1 MLDLGTLRIGIRA
14 DTDEAKSKLKGF
26 QEETKKTENQSKA
39 SAAEIKAATSN
50 VKDAFGKVEKAVVVA
65 GAAIG
70 GAFIAT
76 SKAALDSYA
85 SYEQNIGGV
94 EKLFGKSAKQ
104 VAKDADE
111 AFLSCQVS
119 ANQYMEQVTSFSASL
134 IGSLGG
140 DTEKAASYAKTAM
153 TDMADNANVFGTS
166 IEDIQHAYQGFAKQN
181 FTMLDN
187 LKLGYGGT
195 KEEMQRLIDDAN
207 RVKEANGEMADLS
220 IDNFAD
226 IVEAIHTMQTEM
238 GIAGTTQNEAL
249 STIEGSLNATK
260 AAWDNWVTGL
270 GNSNADMEQ
279 LTKDLVDMVVN
290 SAKLIIPKL
299 GEIAKAI
306 VEQIPNIF
314 SQIKSALPQEIQQV
328 VDVIVGFAPVI
339 AGAVA
344 GMLAILNGI
353 RIGEKITKLTELIQS
368 LWVVLAAN
376 PILAVIGAIAALA
389 AAFAVAYASN
399 EDFRNSVDSAFS
411 SIAEICQPA
420 VEGIKTA
427 IEEFATT
434 LGENLAPVLESVKGL
449 FETLSD
455 IFGNVFLTAIQI
467 AAPIIEMLVTNF
479 LNLASCIVASVLPV
493 IQQVIDAFNQF
504 CQFIS
509 PLIDA
514 ALQLILTA
522 FQTVFPI
529 IQTITTSAFT
539 VIQTVI
545 STVMSVISDIITAVL
560 AAINGDWNTVFSSLQ
575 HIAETIFNAVKT
587 VIETKINA
595 AKSIIQTCLNT
606 IKSVWDS
613 AFNSLKSVV
622 TSAMEN
628 AKTAV
633 SNGIDSIV
641 NWFRGLGGKIKGA
654 LGNLGGLLVS
664 AGSSIIN
671 GFLSGIKQ
679 KFEDVKSFVGG
690 IGSWI
695 QAHKGPKEYD
705 LKLLIPNGGWIM
717 ESLATGLEKALPTVK
732 DALDS
737 VADSIQ
743 GYDFGSATVEAS
755 FDSFK
760 RSKALDNKQSGNT
773 TNSNTTSIVVNNYS
787 PKTLNEKDSA
797 REFRKSMREFV
808 FA

>member
-39 SAAEIKAATSN
+39 SAAEIKAATGN

-111 AFLSCQVS
+111 AFLTCQVS

-238 GIAGTTQNEAL
+238 GIAGTTQKEAL

-353 RIGEKITKLTELIQS
+353 RIGEKVAELAKLIQS

-434 LGENLAPVLESVKGL
+434 LGENLTPVLESVKGL

-455 IFGNVFLTAIQI
+455 IVGNIFLTAIQI

-539 VIQTVI
+539 VIQTVV

-606 IKSVWDS
+606 IKSLWDS

-760 RSKALDNKQSGNT
+760 RSKALDNQQSGNT

>member
-14 DTDEAKSKLKGF
+14 DTDEAKSKLKSF

-226 IVEAIHTMQTEM
+226 IVEAIHTMQEEM
-238 GIAGTTQNEAL
+238 GIAGTTQKEAL

-353 RIGEKITKLTELIQS
+353 RIGEKVVELAGLIQS

-376 PILAVIGAIAALA
+376 PVLAVIAAIAALA

-434 LGENLAPVLESVKGL
+434 LGENLAPVLESVKNL
-449 FETLSD
+449 FTTLAE
-455 IFGNVFLTAIQI
+455 IFGNVFLTWLQM
-467 AAPIIEMLVTNF
+467 AAPFIEMLVTNF
-479 LNLASCIVASVLPV
+479 LSLESCLAASVLPV
-493 IQQVIDAFNQF
+493 IQQLIDLFTQF
-504 CQFIS
+504 CQFVS
-509 PLIDA
+509 PLIDS
-514 ALQLILTA
+514 ALQLILLA

-529 IQTITTSAFT
+529 IQTLTSSAFT
-539 VIQTVI
+539 IIETVI
-545 STVMSVISDIITAVL
+545 STTMSVISSIITAVL
-560 AAINGDWNTVFSSLQ
+560 AAINGDWDTVFASLRN
-575 HIAETIFNAVKT
+575 IAENIFNAVKT

-595 AKSIIQTCLNT
+595 AKSIIQTVLNT
-606 IKSVWDS
+606 IKSLWDTT
-613 AFNSLKSVV
+613 FNNLKTVV

-641 NWFRGLGGKIKGA
+641 NWFRGLPGKITGA
-654 LGNLGGLLVS
+654 LGNLGSLLVS

-679 KFEDVKSFVGG
+679 KFEEVKSFVGG

-760 RSKALDNKQSGNT
+760 RSKALDSQQGNTT

>member
-1 MLDLGTLRIGIRA
+1 MLDLGTLRIGIEA
-14 DTDEAKSKLKGF
+14 DTDAAKSKLKGF
-26 QEETKKTENQSKA
+26 QEETKKTEQQTKDSSEK
-39 SAAEIKAATSN
+39 IKAATN
-50 VKDAFGKVEKAVVVA
+50 DVKEAFGGLATGIKVA

-70 GAFIAT
+70 AAFIAT
-76 SKAALDSYA
+76 SKSALDAYA
-85 SYEQNIGGV
+85 SYEQNIGGI
-94 EKLFGKSAKQ
+94 EKLFSDSASQ
-104 VAKDADE
+104 VAKDARG

-134 IGSLGG
+134 ISSLGG

-153 TDMADNANVFGTS
+153 MDMADNANVFGTS

-226 IVEAIHTMQTEM
+226 IVEAIHTMQKEM

-260 AAWDNWVTGL
+260 AAWDNWITGL
-270 GNSNADMEQ
+270 GDSQADLQ
-279 LTKDLVDMVVN
+279 GLTKDLVDMVAN
-290 SAKLIIPKL
+290 SAVLIVQRLKI
-299 GEIAKAI
+299 IAQSI
-306 VEQIPNIF
+306 IQEIPNIF
-314 SQIKSALPQEIQQV
+314 SQIYAYLPSQIQG
-328 VDVIVGFAPVI
+328 VIDIVSSILPAIAGVI
-339 AGAVA
+339 AGIFAVVE
-344 GMLAILNGI
+344 GI
-353 RIGEKITKLTELIQS
+353 KIGETISTLIAGFKG

-376 PILAVIGAIAALA
+376 PVLAVVAALA
-389 AAFAVAYASN
+389 ALGAAFATAYATN
-399 EDFRNSVDSAFS
+399 EDFRNAVNSLFG
-411 SIAEICQPA
+411 SIAEIVQPA

-434 LGENLAPVLESVKGL
+434 LGENLAPVLESVKNL
-449 FETLSD
+449 FTTLAD
-455 IFGNVFLTAIQI
+455 IFGNVFLTWLQM
-467 AAPIIEMLVTNF
+467 AAPFIEMLVTNF
-479 LNLASCIVASVLPV
+479 LSLESCLAASVLPV
-493 IQQVIDAFNQF
+493 IQQLIDLFNQF

-514 ALQLILTA
+514 DLQLILLA

-529 IQTITTSAFT
+529 IQALTSSVFTI
-539 VIQTVI
+539 IQTVI
-545 STVMSVISDIITAVL
+545 STTMSVISDIITAVL

-587 VIETKINA
+587 VIGTKINA
-595 AKSIIQTCLNT
+595 AKTIIQTCLNT
-606 IKSVWDS
+606 IKSAWDT
-613 AFNSLKSVV
+613 AFNGLKSVV

-628 AKTAV
+628 AKSAV
-633 SNGIDSIV
+633 SNGIKSIV
-641 NWFRGLGGKIKGA
+641 NWFSGLGGKIKSA
-654 LGNLGGLLVS
+654 LGNLGSLLVS

-671 GFLSGIKQ
+671 GLLNGIKQ

-690 IGSWI
+690 IGDWI
-695 QAHKGPKEYD
+695 AAHKGPKEYD

-743 GYDFGSATVEAS
+743 GYDFGTATVEAS
-755 FDSFK
+755 FRDFQKGRESSSNGAMD
-760 RSKALDNKQSGNT
+760 RNT
-773 TNSNTTSIVVNNYS
+773 TNNTITVNNYS
-787 PKTLNEKDSA
+787 PQALNEKDSA
-797 REFRKSMREFV
+797 REFRKTMRQMA

>member
-226 IVEAIHTMQTEM
+226 IVEAIHTMQEEM
-238 GIAGTTQNEAL
+238 GIAGTTQKEAL

-353 RIGEKITKLTELIQS
+353 RIGEKVAELAELIQS

-427 IEEFATT
+427 IEEFTTT
-434 LGENLAPVLESVKGL
+434 LGENLTPVLESVKGL

-455 IFGNVFLTAIQI
+455 IVGNIFLTAIQI

-504 CQFIS
+504 CQFVS

-545 STVMSVISDIITAVL
+545 STVMSVISSIITAVL

-606 IKSVWDS
+606 IKSLWDS

-679 KFEDVKSFVGG
+679 KFEEVKSFVGG

-760 RSKALDNKQSGNT
+760 RSKALDSQQGNTT

-787 PKTLNEKDSA
+787 PQTLNEKDSA

>member
-1 MLDLGTLRIGIRA
+1 MLDLGTLRIGIEA
-14 DTDEAKSKLKGF
+14 DTDAAKSKLKGF
-26 QEETKKTENQSKA
+26 QEETKKTEQQTKDSSEK
-39 SAAEIKAATSN
+39 IKAATN
-50 VKDAFGKVEKAVVVA
+50 DVKEAFGGLATGIKVA

-70 GAFIAT
+70 AAFIAT
-76 SKAALDSYA
+76 SKSALDAYA
-85 SYEQNIGGV
+85 SYEQNMGGI
-94 EKLFGKSAKQ
+94 EKLFGDSASQ
-104 VAKDADE
+104 VAKDARE

-153 TDMADNANVFGTS
+153 TDMADNANVFGTN
-166 IEDIQHAYQGFAKQN
+166 IEDIQHAYQGFAKSN

-207 RVKEANGEMADLS
+207 KVKEANGEMADLS
-220 IDNFAD
+220 IDSFSD
-226 IVEAIHTMQTEM
+226 MVEAIHIMQSEM

-249 STIEGSLNATK
+249 TTIEGSLNATK
-260 AAWDNWVTGL
+260 AAWDNWITGL
-270 GNSNADMEQ
+270 GDSQADLQ
-279 LTKDLVDMVVN
+279 GLTKDLVDMVAN
-290 SAKLIIPKL
+290 SAGLIIQRLKI
-299 GEIAKAI
+299 IAQSI
-306 VEQIPNIF
+306 IQEIPNIF
-314 SQIKSALPQEIQQV
+314 SQIYAYLPSQIQG
-328 VDVIVGFAPVI
+328 VIDIVSSILPAIAGVI
-339 AGAVA
+339 AGIFAVVE
-344 GMLAILNGI
+344 GI
-353 RIGEKITKLTELIQS
+353 KIGETIGTLIAGFKG

-376 PILAVIGAIAALA
+376 PVLAVVAALA
-389 AAFAVAYASN
+389 ALGAAFATAYATN
-399 EDFRNSVDSAFS
+399 EEFRNAVNSLFG
-411 SIAEICQPA
+411 SIAEIVQPA

-434 LGENLAPVLESVKGL
+434 LGENLAPVLESVKNL
-449 FETLSD
+449 FTTLAD
-455 IFGNVFLTAIQI
+455 IFGNVFLTWLQM
-467 AAPIIEMLVTNF
+467 AAPFIEMLVTNF
-479 LNLASCIVASVLPV
+479 LSLESCLAASVLPV
-493 IQQVIDAFNQF
+493 IQQLIDLFNQF

-514 ALQLILTA
+514 ALQLILLA

-529 IQTITTSAFT
+529 IQALTSSVFTI
-539 VIQTVI
+539 IQTVI
-545 STVMSVISDIITAVL
+545 STTMSVISDIITAVL
-560 AAINGDWNTVFSSLQ
+560 AAINGDWSTVFSSLQ

-595 AKSIIQTCLNT
+595 AKNIIQSCLNT
-606 IKSVWDS
+606 IKSVWDT
-613 AFNSLKSVV
+613 AFNGLKSVV

-628 AKTAV
+628 AKSAV
-633 SNGIDSIV
+633 SNGIKSIV
-641 NWFRGLGGKIKGA
+641 NWFSGLGGKIKNA
-654 LGNLGGLLVS
+654 LGNLGSLLVS

-671 GFLSGIKQ
+671 GLLNGIKQ

-690 IGSWI
+690 IGDWI
-695 QAHKGPKEYD
+695 AAHKGPKEYD

-743 GYDFGSATVEAS
+743 GYDFGTATVEAS
-755 FDSFK
+755 FRDFQ
-760 RSKALDNKQSGNT
+760 KARESSSNGAMDRNT
-773 TNSNTTSIVVNNYS
+773 TNNTITVNNYS
-787 PKTLNEKDSA
+787 PQALNEKDSA
-797 REFRKSMREFV
+797 REFRKTMRQLV

>member
-39 SAAEIKAATSN
+39 SAAEIKAATGN
-50 VKDAFGKVEKAVVVA
+50 VKDAFGKVEKAVVIA

-76 SKAALDSYA
+76 SNAALDSYA
-85 SYEQNIGGV
+85 SYQQNIGGV

-353 RIGEKITKLTELIQS
+353 RIGEKVAELAELIQS

-376 PILAVIGAIAALA
+376 PVLAVIAAIAALA

-420 VEGIKTA
+420 VEGIKVA

-434 LGENLAPVLESVKGL
+434 LGENLAPVLESVKNL
-449 FETLSD
+449 FTTLAD
-455 IFGNVFLTAIQI
+455 IFGNIFLTLLQM
-467 AAPIIEMLVTNF
+467 AAPFIEMLVTNF
-479 LNLASCIVASVLPV
+479 LSLESCLAASVLPV
-493 IQQVIDAFNQF
+493 IQQLIDLFTQF
-504 CQFIS
+504 CQFVS
-509 PLIDA
+509 PLIDS
-514 ALQLILTA
+514 ALQLILLA

-529 IQTITTSAFT
+529 IQTLTSSAFT
-539 VIQTVI
+539 IIETVI
-545 STVMSVISDIITAVL
+545 STTMSVISSIITAVL
-560 AAINGDWNTVFSSLQ
+560 AAINGDWDTVFASLRN
-575 HIAETIFNAVKT
+575 IAETIFNAVKT

-595 AKSIIQTCLNT
+595 AKSIIQTVLNT
-606 IKSVWDS
+606 IKSLWDTT
-613 AFNSLKSVV
+613 FNNLKTVV
-622 TSAMEN
+622 SNAMEN
-628 AKTAV
+628 AKSAV

-641 NWFRGLGGKIKGA
+641 NWFRGLPGKITGA
-654 LGNLGGLLVS
+654 LGNLGSLLVS

-679 KFEDVKSFVGG
+679 KFEEVKSFVGG

-760 RSKALDNKQSGNT
+760 RSKALDNQQSGNT

>member
-1 MLDLGTLRIGIRA
+1 
-14 DTDEAKSKLKGF
+14 
-26 QEETKKTENQSKA
+26 
-39 SAAEIKAATSN
+39 
-50 VKDAFGKVEKAVVVA
+50 
-65 GAAIG
+65 
-70 GAFIAT
+70 
-76 SKAALDSYA
+76 
-85 SYEQNIGGV
+85 
-94 EKLFGKSAKQ
+94 
-104 VAKDADE
+104 
-111 AFLSCQVS
+111 
-119 ANQYMEQVTSFSASL
+119 MEQVTSFSASL

-353 RIGEKITKLTELIQS
+353 RIGEKVAELAELIKS

-434 LGENLAPVLESVKGL
+434 LGENLTPVLESVKGL

-545 STVMSVISDIITAVL
+545 STVMSVISSIITAVL

-606 IKSVWDS
+606 IKSLWDS

-641 NWFRGLGGKIKGA
+641 NWFRGLPGKITGA
-654 LGNLGGLLVS
+654 LGNLGSLLVS

-737 VADSIQ
+737 IADSIQ

-760 RSKALDNKQSGNT
+760 RSKALDNQQSGNT
-773 TNSNTTSIVVNNYS
+773 TNSNTTSIVVNYYS

>member
-85 SYEQNIGGV
+85 SYQQNIGGV

-220 IDNFAD
+220 IDSFAD
-226 IVEAIHTMQTEM
+226 IVEAIHTMQEEM
-238 GIAGTTQNEAL
+238 GIAGTTQKEAL

-353 RIGEKITKLTELIQS
+353 RIGEKVVELAGLIQS

-411 SIAEICQPA
+411 SIAEICLPA
-420 VEGIKTA
+420 VEGIKVA

-434 LGENLAPVLESVKGL
+434 LGENLAPVLESIKNL
-449 FETLSD
+449 FTTLAD
-455 IFGNVFLTAIQI
+455 IFGNVFLTWLQM
-467 AAPIIEMLVTNF
+467 AAPFIEMLVTNF
-479 LNLASCIVASVLPV
+479 LSLESCLAASVLPV
-493 IQQVIDAFNQF
+493 IQQLIDLFTQF

-545 STVMSVISDIITAVL
+545 STVMSVISSIITAVL

-595 AKSIIQTCLNT
+595 AKSIIQTVLNT
-606 IKSVWDS
+606 IKSLWDTT
-613 AFNSLKSVV
+613 FNNLKSVV

-641 NWFRGLGGKIKGA
+641 NWFRGLPGKITGA

-760 RSKALDNKQSGNT
+760 RSKALDSQQGNTT

-787 PKTLNEKDSA
+787 PQTLNEKDSA

>member
-14 DTDEAKSKLKGF
+14 DTDDAKSKLKGF

-85 SYEQNIGGV
+85 SYQQNIGGV

-353 RIGEKITKLTELIQS
+353 RIGEKVAELAELIKS

-411 SIAEICQPA
+411 AIAEIVQPSI
-420 VEGIKTA
+420 EGIKVA

-755 FDSFK
+755 FNSFK
-760 RSKALDNKQSGNT
+760 RSKALDNQQSGNT

>member
-39 SAAEIKAATSN
+39 SAAEIKAATGN
-50 VKDAFGKVEKAVVVA
+50 VKDAFGTVEKAVVVA

-94 EKLFGKSAKQ
+94 QKLFGKSAKQ

-238 GIAGTTQNEAL
+238 GIAGTTQKEAL

-290 SAKLIIPKL
+290 SAKLIVPKL

-306 VEQIPNIF
+306 IEQIPNIF
-314 SQIKSALPQEIQQV
+314 AQIKSALPQEIQQV

-353 RIGEKITKLTELIQS
+353 RIGEKVAELAELIQS

-376 PILAVIGAIAALA
+376 PVLAVIAAIAALA

-399 EDFRNSVDSAFS
+399 EDFRNSVDSAFAT
-411 SIAEICQPA
+411 IAEIVQPSI
-420 VEGIKTA
+420 EGIKTA

-434 LGENLAPVLESVKGL
+434 LGENLTPVLESVKNL
-449 FETLSD
+449 FTTLAD
-455 IFGNVFLTAIQI
+455 IFGNVFLTLLQM
-467 AAPIIEMLVTNF
+467 AAPFIEMLVTNF
-479 LNLASCIVASVLPV
+479 LSLESCLAASVLPV
-493 IQQVIDAFNQF
+493 IQQLIDLFNQF
-504 CQFIS
+504 CQFVS

-514 ALQLILTA
+514 ALQLILLA

-529 IQTITTSAFT
+529 IQTLTSSAFT
-539 VIQTVI
+539 IIETVI
-545 STVMSVISDIITAVL
+545 STTMSVISDIITAVL

-606 IKSVWDS
+606 IKSVWNA

-628 AKTAV
+628 AKSAV
-633 SNGIDSIV
+633 SNGINSIV
-641 NWFRGLGGKIKGA
+641 SWFRGLPGKITGA
-654 LGNLGGLLVS
+654 LGNLGSLLVS
-664 AGSSIIN
+664 AGSSIIS

-679 KFEDVKSFVGG
+679 KFEEVKSFVGG
-690 IGSWI
+690 IGDWI
-695 QAHKGPKEYD
+695 AAHKGPKEYD

-760 RSKALDNKQSGNT
+760 RSKALDSQQGNTT

-787 PKTLNEKDSA
+787 PQTLNEKDSA

>member
-39 SAAEIKAATSN
+39 SAAKIKAATGN
-50 VKDAFGKVEKAVVVA
+50 VKDAFGTVEKAVVVA

-104 VAKDADE
+104 VAKDADG

-166 IEDIQHAYQGFAKQN
+166 IGDIQHAYQGFAKQN

-299 GEIAKAI
+299 GEIANAI
-306 VEQIPNIF
+306 IEQIPNIF

-328 VDVIVGFAPVI
+328 VDLITGFAPVI

-353 RIGEKITKLTELIQS
+353 RIGEKVAELAELIQS

-376 PILAVIGAIAALA
+376 PVLAVIAAIAALA
-389 AAFAVAYASN
+389 AAFAVAYTSN
-399 EDFRNSVDSAFS
+399 EDFRNSVDSAFAT
-411 SIAEICQPA
+411 IAEIVQPSI
-420 VEGIKTA
+420 EGIKTA

-434 LGENLAPVLESVKGL
+434 LGENLAPVLESVKNL
-449 FETLSD
+449 FTTLAD
-455 IFGNVFLTAIQI
+455 IFGNVFLTWLQM
-467 AAPIIEMLVTNF
+467 AAPFIEMLVTNF
-479 LNLASCIVASVLPV
+479 LSLESCLAASVLPV
-493 IQQVIDAFNQF
+493 IQQLIDLFNQF
-504 CQFIS
+504 CQFVS
-509 PLIDA
+509 PLINA
-514 ALQLILTA
+514 ALQLILQA

-529 IQTITTSAFT
+529 IQTLTSSAFT
-539 VIQTVI
+539 IIKTVI
-545 STVMSVISDIITAVL
+545 STTMSVISDIITAVL
-560 AAINGDWNTVFSSLQ
+560 AAINGDWNTVFSSLK

-587 VIETKINA
+587 VVETKINA

-606 IKSVWDS
+606 IKSVWNS

-622 TSAMEN
+622 TSAMN
-628 AKTAV
+628 SAKTAV
-633 SNGIDSIV
+633 SNGINSIV
-641 NWFRGLGGKIKGA
+641 NWFRGLPGKIKGA

-664 AGSSIIN
+664 AGSSIIR

-679 KFEDVKSFVGG
+679 RFEEVKSFVGG

-743 GYDFGSATVEAS
+743 GYDFGSATVEVS

-760 RSKALDNKQSGNT
+760 RSKALDSQQGNTT
-773 TNSNTTSIVVNNYS
+773 TNSNQTSIVVNNYS
-787 PKTLNEKDSA
+787 PQTLNEKDSA